1 MDKNDENK
9 GKRRVIPERMRE
21 FQYNAELD
29 RLYYLEFEKN
39 IIAIENHELYM
50 EKSLEFIFSFGVP
63 NCNILSLGGQ
73 IFTIHDLIC
82 RALQFN
88 KTTEQYESCSRILAC
103 EAMPEYIPWETCFI
117 MFPLL
122 KQFYLDSTMMMSYE
136 ESMIKVQQKMIDTTE
151 FFGLSRPHDY
161 VKVVDRVI
169 EFHKDKL
176 DFEEMQLLEYV
187 RQETIE
193 LHGMEKKDFEL
204 GKDRKFYFYIRP
216 EEKEAE

>member
-1 MDKNDENK
+1 M
-9 GKRRVIPERMRE
+9 
-21 FQYNAELD
+21 FQHNAELD
-29 RLYYLEFEKN
+29 RLFYIGFEKN

-82 RALQFN
+82 SSLQFY
-88 KTTEQYESCSRILAC
+88 KKTEQYESCSRILAC

-161 VKVVDRVI
+161 VKVMDRVI
-169 EFHKDKL
+169 DFHTGKL
-176 DFEEMQLLEYV
+176 DFDEMQALEYI
-187 RQETIE
+187 RTESLQFYQ
-193 LHGMEKKDFEL
+193 MEKRDFEN
-204 GKDRKFYFYIRP
+204 GKDRTYYFYIPP
-216 EEKEAE
+216 EE

>member
-1 MDKNDENK
+1 LDKKDENK

-21 FQYNAELD
+21 FQYEVEQN

-39 IIAIENHELYM
+39 IIAIENHEQYM
-50 EKSLEFIFSFGVP
+50 EKSLEFIFNFGVP
-63 NCNILSLGGQ
+63 NCNVLSLGGQ

-82 RALQFN
+82 SSLQFY
-88 KTTEQYESCSRILAC
+88 KKTEQYESCSRILAC

-151 FFGLSRPHDY
+151 FFGLSIPHD
-161 VKVVDRVI
+161 
-169 EFHKDKL
+169 
-176 DFEEMQLLEYV
+176 
-187 RQETIE
+187 
-193 LHGMEKKDFEL
+193 
-204 GKDRKFYFYIRP
+204 
-216 EEKEAE
+216 